1 MGEKV
6 HYESKLL
13 ILPKIWECRK
23 ASFAFNASKLFNE
36 LPRNLRDFTQRSI
49 KSLKNKLDAFLNRV
63 PDEPQL
69 VGLTIKK
76 SCIKFNYRNGA
87 MDCCW
92 RKSHFQSQ
100 LD

>member
-36 LPRNLRDFTQRSI
+36 LPRNLRDLTQCSI
-49 KSLKNKLDAFLNRV
+49 KSFKNKLDAFLNMV
-63 PDEPQL
+63 PDEPQI
-69 VGLTIKK
+69 VGLTQLRRAASNSITEMVQW
-76 SCIKFNYRNGA
+76 IVAGG
-87 MDCCW
+87 
-92 RKSHFQSQ
+92 SHTFRVN
-100 LD
+100 